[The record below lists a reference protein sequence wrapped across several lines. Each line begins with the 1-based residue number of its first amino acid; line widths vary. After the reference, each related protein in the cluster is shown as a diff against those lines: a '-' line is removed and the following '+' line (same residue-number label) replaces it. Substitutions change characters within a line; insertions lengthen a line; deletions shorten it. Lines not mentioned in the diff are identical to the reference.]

1 MSFQGGDTHFVIFIA
16 KHVQKQEF
24 STKSFKNDLYVSRFK
39 GKIPKT
45 QEKNTKLKE
54 KLKIWE
60 DFAPPERPSGAIKK
74 A

>member
-1 MSFQGGDTHFVIFIA
+1 MSFQGGDAHFVIFIA

-54 KLKIWE
+54 KTQALGG
-60 DFAPPERPSGAIKK
+60 FHPT
-74 A
+74 